1 MCTPL
6 SSMFKQLPK
15 PVSVDGITPCKR
27 QYLSSVMDICTKE
40 MGSKRKKSLKLTEKP
55 ERIKEAIYPK
65 LWFFHTQPWDV

>member
-15 PVSVDGITPCKR
+15 PVSVDGINPCKR
-27 QYLSSVMDICTKE
+27 ESLSSVMDICTEE
-40 MGSKRKKSLKLTEKP
+40 MGSLRKKSLKVTVKP
-55 ERIKEAIYPK
+55 ERFKEAIYPK

>member
-27 QYLSSVMDICTKE
+27 EYLSSVMDICTKE
-40 MGSKRKKSLKLTEKP
+40 MG
-55 ERIKEAIYPK
+55 IKEAIYPK

>member
-27 QYLSSVMDICTKE
+27 EYLSSVMDICTHE
-40 MGSKRKKSLKLTEKP
+40 MVSLPAKSEIFRNSCIMATHRLNS
-55 ERIKEAIYPK
+55 AN
-65 LWFFHTQPWDV
+65 